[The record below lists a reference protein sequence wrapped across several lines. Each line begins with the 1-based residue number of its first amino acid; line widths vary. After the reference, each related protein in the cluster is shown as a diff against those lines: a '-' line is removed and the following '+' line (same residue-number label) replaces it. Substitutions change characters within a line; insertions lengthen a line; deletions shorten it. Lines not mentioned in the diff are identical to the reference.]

1 MSMCYNFKMKKFKFN
16 KTNIYVSEKSDG
28 NFRDRKNLERVKKEL
43 NLKEIFL
50 PNQKHTN
57 IVLNYNEDLTQ
68 PSDAVY
74 TDKPAV
80 AVGVL
85 TADCIPLVL
94 FNYNEISVI
103 HAGWRGLLGGIVEN
117 AYNKFKDK
125 SNMFAFVG
133 PSIRGCCYEV
143 GFDFIDQ
150 LNISSDF
157 FTISQNKYFVDLN
170 KILKNKLEK
179 LHVNIVYEIDEC
191 TKCGKNFF
199 SYRNGNIE
207 ERILTLAFIEGE

>member
-1 MSMCYNFKMKKFKFN
+1 MSICYNFKMKKFKFN
-16 KTNIYVSEKSDG
+16 KTNIYVTEKSDG
-28 NFRDRKNLERVKKEL
+28 NLRDRENLERVKKEL
-43 NLKEIFL
+43 NLEEIFL

-57 IVLNYNEDLTQ
+57 IVLNYDEDLTQ
-68 PSDAVY
+68 PSDGVY

-94 FNYNEISVI
+94 FNDNEISVI

-117 AYNKFKDK
+117 AYKKFKDK
-125 SNMFAFVG
+125 SNMFAFIG

-143 GFDFIDQ
+143 GFDFINQ

-157 FTISQNKYFVDLN
+157 FTISEDKYLVDLN

-179 LHVNIVYEIDEC
+179 LNVNIVYEINEC

-207 ERILTLAFIEGE
+207 ERVLTLAFIEGE